1 MQRPRIR
8 AARITH
14 DGEDEDAGS
23 LSTIAKRCALLPFFS
38 LIKKSSLSRKES
50 SRLSFQSKC
59 GQTNLFQSPE
69 VLVEM
74 LRSFDLFFVMEMVS
88 GTLVLCSF

>member
-1 MQRPRIR
+1 
-8 AARITH
+8 
-14 DGEDEDAGS
+14 
-23 LSTIAKRCALLPFFS
+23 
-38 LIKKSSLSRKES
+38 
-50 SRLSFQSKC
+50 
-59 GQTNLFQSPE
+59 LFQSPE